1 MKDFEDDFF
10 ISLSSFVE
18 ELTELDYSIK
28 ESLND
33 ENISQ
38 TIECIKMETSC
49 QLLINVDENGA
60 VQIGAIPPMYYLET
74 SIMPIF
80 HTIKLNIEIDE

>member
-60 VQIGAIPPMYYLET
+60 VQNRSNSTHVLSRNIYNAHFSYDK
-74 SIMPIF
+74 
-80 HTIKLNIEIDE
+80 IKY